1 MLTQRLDVQLLFPF
15 LINKH
20 KCNRYGKLGIILDA
34 LRKNRGSFIEYLI
47 ISHLYIQMNR
57 FQSVCVLMLL
67 STCLYSQS
75 VLDGE
80 LTRRMDQGVS
90 MMEAGDYEAAQ
101 KEFLF
106 VMNNME
112 SLPSE
117 MAYYFGRNSFHV
129 NKYKQSINWLNKY
142 IQLKGTQGRYYTMS
156 IKYLQLAEEEY
167 VKISKTQTAAIQKEL
182 QGDDYNCG
190 GLQKMIC
197 PVCNGTGVIIKN
209 GPFDRIYKTC
219 PYSLGESY
227 LTCEEY
233 NQFMRGEL
241 DPKTQN

>member
-1 MLTQRLDVQLLFPF
+1 MKLVLTVLTVLAFGFQL
-15 LINKH
+15 N
-20 KCNRYGKLGIILDA
+20 G
-34 LRKNRGSFIEYLI
+34 
-47 ISHLYIQMNR
+47 Q
-57 FQSVCVLMLL
+57 
-67 STCLYSQS
+67 T

-80 LTRRMDQGVS
+80 LSRRMDHGVAL
-90 MMEAGDYEAAQ
+90 MESGSYELAQ
-101 KEFLF
+101 NEFLY
-106 VMNNME
+106 VMSKME

-117 MAYYFGRNSFHV
+117 MAYYFGRNSFHL

-142 IQLKGTQGRYYTMS
+142 IQLKGTQGRFYDMA

-167 VKISKTQTAAIQKEL
+167 VKISSSQTAEMQKEL

-197 PVCNGTGVIIKN
+197 PVCNGTGVIIRN
-209 GPFDRIYKTC
+209 GPFDKIYKTC

-227 LTCEEY
+227 LSCEEY

-241 DPKTQN
+241 EPKAQ